1 MANIGSGNPNTG
13 RGRVS
18 ISGVNTGGSGVV
30 APGLLSLSSIF
41 GAGDDGFA
49 LDFTRTS
56 NSTETTM
63 YQDSSF
69 TTPVTTTGDLVGGVR
84 DESGNNND
92 FTQATAANKPDWTEG
107 QGIKA
112 LDAGDLMTATFG
124 ATISTYTASIRAKDP
139 GNTGGTVEYMFRAE
153 PGANNRTRIYKLNE
167 AIDCIARIGG
177 NTTTIQP
184 ITGLS
189 DGSVN
194 TIAYYH
200 NDTTNGVW
208 GQFNNNAAVTG
219 SRSGTASW
227 GTTLEICNTH
237 TTPIHRIIWIDRQ
250 LTPTEIEQAK
260 LMVKNGWSS

>member
-1 MANIGSGNPNTG
+1 MTLDISKMSASKMALEGMDALKMD
-13 RGRVS
+13 
-18 ISGVNTGGSGVV
+18 VV
-30 APGLLSLSSIF
+30 ESDLYSLSQIF

-92 FTQATAANKPDWTEG
+92 FTQATAASKPDWTEG

-124 ATISTYTASIRAKDP
+124 ATIATYTAIIRAKDP

-167 AIDCIARIGG
+167 AVDCIARIGG
-177 NTTTIQP
+177 NTTTLQP

-208 GQFNNNAAVTG
+208 AQFNDNTAVTG
-219 SRSGTASW
+219 SRSGVASW

-250 LTPTEIEQAK
+250 LTDSEITIAK
-260 LMVKNGWSS
+260 AMVKNGWA